1 MLPVLFTLFGIP
13 IQSYGVSK
21 ALAAVVAAWLLGR
34 LFVRR
39 GLNPDDAH
47 TMTFAGTVWGFV
59 GAKAY
64 YLLEQLPTLTW
75 HDLGSSG
82 FTWYGGFLAGVAA
95 VVVVAR
101 RRRLPLVLVAGL
113 AAAPLSV
120 AYGIGRL
127 GCLLAGDGTYGRPS
141 TLPWAMAFPD
151 GMVPTTVPVQPTQL
165 YEALV
170 AFALAGF
177 LWWLQER
184 FQPVVVVVTYLVASG
199 VARFLIEFARENT
212 LTPLGLTQPQLW
224 SVVLA
229 AAGLVLAVLA
239 RFRDPHFA
247 TAMRN
252 VPSSEPSVRNTL

>member
-1 MLPVLFTLFGIP
+1 MLPVLFTIFGVP

-21 ALAAVVAAWLLGR
+21 VLAAVVAGWLLAR

-39 GLNPDDAH
+39 GLNPDDAY
-47 TMTFAGTVWGFV
+47 TMAFAGTVWGFV

-64 YLLEQLPTLTW
+64 YVLEHLPNLTW

-101 RRRLPLVLVAGL
+101 RRRLPLILVAGL
-113 AAAPLSV
+113 AAAPLSA

-141 TLPWAMAFPD
+141 TLPWAIAFPD
-151 GMVPTTVPVQPTQL
+151 GMVPTTTPVQPTQL

-170 AFALAGF
+170 AFALAGA

-184 FQPVVVVVTYLVASG
+184 FPPVVVVVTYLVATG
-199 VARFLIEFARENT
+199 VARFLIEYARVNT
-212 LTPLGLTQPQLW
+212 PTLLGLTQPQLW

-229 AAGLVLAVLA
+229 AAGVGLAVWS
-239 RFRDPHFA
+239 RHRDPQL
-247 TAMRN
+247 AMAMPDVTTKDER
-252 VPSSEPSVRNTL
+252 VRNTP

>member
-1 MLPVLFTLFGIP
+1 MLPVLFTIFGVP

-21 ALAAVVAAWLLGR
+21 ALAVVVAGWLLAR

-39 GLNPDDAH
+39 GLNPDDAY
-47 TMTFAGTVWGFV
+47 TMAFAGAVWGFV

-64 YLLEQLPTLTW
+64 YVFEQLPNLTR

-151 GMVPTTVPVQPTQL
+151 GMVPTTSPVQPTQL

-170 AFALAGF
+170 AFALAGT

-184 FQPVVVVVTYLVASG
+184 FQPVLVVATYLVVTG
-199 VARFLIEFARENT
+199 LARFLIEYARVNT
-212 LTPLGLTQPQLW
+212 PTLLGLTQPQLW

-229 AAGLVLAVLA
+229 AAGVGLAV
-239 RFRDPHFA
+239 RTRHRDPRLA
-247 TAMRN
+247 MAMPDVTAKWDR
-252 VPSSEPSVRNTL
+252 VRNTP